1 MRHYWKLTLTEAG
14 NIDLIDDRGEES
26 DLGDRMDV
34 SLPGVQ
40 CGDLPSIGTSGI
52 LARSVSSFL

>member
-14 NIDLIDDRGEES
+14 NIDLIDNCGEES
-26 DLGDRMDV
+26 NLGDRMDV

-40 CGDLPSIGTSGI
+40 RGDLPSVGTSGI
-52 LARSVSSFL
+52 LTQSVSGFL